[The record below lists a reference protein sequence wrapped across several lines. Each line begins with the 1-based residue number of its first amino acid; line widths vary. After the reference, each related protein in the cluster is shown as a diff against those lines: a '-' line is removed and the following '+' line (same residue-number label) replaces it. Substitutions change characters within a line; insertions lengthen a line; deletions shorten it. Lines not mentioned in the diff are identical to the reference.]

1 MKIKRQKKV
10 KSSITTIN
18 KHNTQIFFTKQH
30 DGPSK
35 CIKKKK
41 KRREICHLEKG
52 TLGEISKGLRLNW
65 KLKMQVGILAG
76 GEGWQQNHKY
86 QWPEMVSAAVCH
98 LSGESREINGTY
110 DTR

>member
-1 MKIKRQKKV
+1 MMDQV
-10 KSSITTIN
+10 SAL
-18 KHNTQIFFTKQH
+18 
-30 DGPSK
+30 
-35 CIKKKK
+35 KKKK